1 MSDVHHTFDRSFPA
15 CATLIMNKRKKE
27 KKWWRKKRKSKPWM
41 EKVLIRARG
50 RRVQKQLDVQTL
62 IRACSHQHYK
72 CLPPVLSLC
81 SHYCVLSSSSFGVPS
96 VCRTFSPTLFLLHV
110 KCSIRLES
118 RTAALH
124 AFSRQTSSRW
134 KVNCGW
140 SHMRRTLKKQRI
152 HLLSYADQW
161 WLVCLPVLHFTK
173 KNQSNLFSNRISQP
187 NLGFGQA
194 WTQEKTH

>member
-1 MSDVHHTFDRSFPA
+1 MFSFRA
-15 CATLIMNKRKKE
+15 CATLNMNKRKKKCGGE
-27 KKWWRKKRKSKPWM
+27 KKEKSKPRM

-50 RRVQKQLDVQTL
+50 RRAQKQLDVQTL

-72 CLPPVLSLC
+72 RLPPVLSLC
-81 SHYCVLSSSSFGVPS
+81 SHYCVLPSSSFGVPS
-96 VCRTFSPTLFLLHV
+96 VCRTFFPTLFFLHV
-110 KCSIRLES
+110 KCSIRLAS

-124 AFSRQTSSRW
+124 AFPRQTSSRW

-140 SHMRRTLKKQRI
+140 LHMRRTLKKRRI
-152 HLLSYADQW
+152 HLLSHADQW

-187 NLGFGQA
+187 TLGFGQA

>member
-1 MSDVHHTFDRSFPA
+1 MVGE
-15 CATLIMNKRKKE
+15 KKE
-27 KKWWRKKRKSKPWM
+27 KSKPRM

-72 CLPPVLSLC
+72 RLPPVLSLC

-96 VCRTFSPTLFLLHV
+96 VCRTFFPTIFFLHV
-110 KCSIRLES
+110 KCSVRLAS

-124 AFSRQTSSRW
+124 AFSRQTSNRW
-134 KVNCGW
+134 KVNYGW
-140 SHMRRTLKKQRI
+140 LHMRRTLKKRRI

-161 WLVCLPVLHFTK
+161 WLVCLPVPHFTK
-173 KNQSNLFSNRISQP
+173 KINPIYSPTASHSQLWALDR
-187 NLGFGQA
+187 LGHKKRHANACRGRK
-194 WTQEKTH
+194 E